1 MPSARPT
8 RGTGFGANAELRLT
22 RKKGVNPEQL
32 KATIRTAMKSVEAID
47 VDRITKEALASVD
60 RGQIEASI
68 AAAEESVR
76 AAEAELDQ
84 IEEPDRED

>member
-1 MPSARPT
+1 
-8 RGTGFGANAELRLT
+8 
-22 RKKGVNPEQL
+22 
-32 KATIRTAMKSVEAID
+32 
-47 VDRITKEALASVD
+47 LASVD

>member
-1 MPSARPT
+1 
-8 RGTGFGANAELRLT
+8 
-22 RKKGVNPEQL
+22 L